1 MQLPVP
7 GIFRERD
14 TRRLRELQP
23 SSLEMD
29 MVGRFTMVA
38 VLVLVWQHSVAVSS
52 SAQGRTPPPQVVV
65 TAAAADTSQ
74 SRLFVAGHGFTP
86 AAVVFLGGQPLG
98 GVVVNGQG
106 TALSAL
112 LPPDVPAGSYSLTVV
127 AGPASV
133 QTTVFSVTL
142 GAVGPRGQD
151 GPPGPAGES
160 GLQGPAG
167 ESGPAGARGPL
178 GPQGFPGPGGPTGPS
193 GPQGDAGASGVTG
206 MVTLS
211 GMGAGPASALAFIGP
226 TVPVTVDA
234 GERVL
239 VFAQKA
245 LGTTGGASGLNL
257 WICYEPMAG
266 ALTAVGGGLFGLRA
280 PANSRTVYGLTA
292 PTPPSPTPGQYVV
305 GLCGTAGA
313 QAASWNSNDFGYV
326 TALVLR

>member
-1 MQLPVP
+1 M
-7 GIFRERD
+7 I
-14 TRRLRELQP
+14 
-23 SSLEMD
+23 
-29 MVGRFTMVA
+29 GRFTMVA
-38 VLVLVWQHSVAVSS
+38 VLVLLWQHCDAASS

-74 SRLFVAGHGFTP
+74 SLLFVAGQGFTP

-112 LPPDVPAGSYSLTVV
+112 LPPGVPPGSYSLTVV
-127 AGPASV
+127 AGPASI
-133 QTTVFSVTL
+133 QTTVFAVTL
-142 GAVGPRGQD
+142 GAVGPRGED
-151 GPPGPAGES
+151 GPPGPAGVQGPEGS
-160 GLQGPAG
+160 EGPQGPTGQAGQAGPAG
-167 ESGPAGARGPL
+167 SRGPQ
-178 GPQGFPGPGGPTGPS
+178 GPQGFLGPGGPVGPS
-193 GPQGDAGASGVTG
+193 GPQGAAGASGVLG
-206 MVTLS
+206 MVALS
-211 GMGAGPASALAFIGP
+211 GLGAGPASALAFIGP
-226 TVPVTVDA
+226 TVSVTVDA

-292 PTPPSPTPGQYVV
+292 PTPPSPAPGQYVV

-313 QAASWNSNDFGYV
+313 QAANWNANDFGYV

>member
-1 MQLPVP
+1 M
-7 GIFRERD
+7 I
-14 TRRLRELQP
+14 
-23 SSLEMD
+23 
-29 MVGRFTMVA
+29 GRFTMVA
-38 VLVLVWQHSVAVSS
+38 VLVLLWQLCDAASS

-65 TAAAADTSQ
+65 TAAAADLSQ
-74 SRLFVAGHGFTP
+74 SLLFVAGQGFTP

-112 LPPDVPAGSYSLTVV
+112 LPPNLPPGSYSLTVV
-127 AGPASV
+127 AGPASI
-133 QTTVFSVTL
+133 QTTVFAVTL
-142 GAVGPRGQD
+142 GAVGPRGED
-151 GPPGPAGES
+151 GPPGPAG
-160 GLQGPAG
+160 QAGPAG
-167 ESGPAGARGPL
+167 SPGPQ
-178 GPQGFPGPGGPTGPS
+178 GPQGFLGPGGPVGPS
-193 GPQGDAGASGVTG
+193 GPQGAAGASGVLG
-206 MVTLS
+206 MVALS
-211 GMGAGPASALAFIGP
+211 GLGAGPASALAFIGP
-226 TVPVTVDA
+226 TVSVTVDA

-292 PTPPSPTPGQYVV
+292 PTPPSPAPGQYVV

-313 QAASWNSNDFGYV
+313 QAANWNANDFGYV
-326 TALVLR
+326 TALVVR